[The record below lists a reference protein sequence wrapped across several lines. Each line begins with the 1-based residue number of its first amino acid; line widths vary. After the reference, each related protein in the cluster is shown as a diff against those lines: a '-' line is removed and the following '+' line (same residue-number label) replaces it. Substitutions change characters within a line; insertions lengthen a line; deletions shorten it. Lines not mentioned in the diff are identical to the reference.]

1 MIPDTAIVVYVP
13 RRLNPIIGS
22 RLEIT
27 CSVHDK
33 DSATNPNMQVTW
45 FKNNVPI
52 AVENNPNFSFQ
63 QNGRKMILRSVSAS
77 DQGNYMCAVN
87 DPNVTPV
94 AMYIQPHANGKST
107 TVYMEIFATDLFS
120 PLLSAFFLFVL
131 AWKFKTEQI
140 QRTQIISL

>member
-1 MIPDTAIVVYVP
+1 MILDTAIVVYVP
-13 RRLNPIIGS
+13 QRLNPIIGS

-27 CSVHDK
+27 CSVHDH

-45 FKNNVPI
+45 FKENVPI
-52 AVENNPNFSFQ
+52 AAENNPNIIFQ

-94 AMYIQPHANGKST
+94 VMYIQPHANGKST
-107 TVYMEIFATDLFS
+107 IVNGEIFVPDLFS
-120 PLLSAFFLFVL
+120 SLSLSLLVCE
-131 AWKFKTEQI
+131 FKVVCDN
-140 QRTQIISL
+140 SML